1 MDGDLPKAHVDI
13 FHGWTHL
20 IYAPNVWLHNSVGRT
35 LHGYFEDFAG
45 SNPVKATI
53 FSGCLLSNC
62 LKWKIYCLDYSSLSS
77 TTAVQIWIILCIVRI
92 ILLLAERS
100 ELNKLTSLPICG
112 VIAHLVEHRTGIS
125 REVTGSNPVKA
136 LISQSGFFP
145 IVHFTVVWLVTWP
158 MTASEAVRYL
168 VLIQTSAFLM

>member
-35 LHGYFEDFAG
+35 LHGYFEEVAG
-45 SNPVKATI
+45 SNPVEAPI
-53 FSGCLLSNC
+53 FPGCLLCNC
-62 LKWKIYCLDYSSLSS
+62 LNWKIYCLDYSSLSS

-112 VIAHLVEHRTGIS
+112 VIAQLVEHRTGIS
-125 REVTGSNPVKA
+125 RGSRVRIRLKPWFPR
-136 LISQSGFFP
+136 LLP
-145 IVHFTVVWLVTWP
+145 IVHFTVVCLVAWP
-158 MTASEAVRYL
+158 MTASEAVGYL